1 MKARVSPLLVMIL
14 LVSVLSLTEATAG
27 PTPARFGVG
36 DSIMRSAD
44 DELGAFGWR
53 VNAEVGRRFS
63 TGAALIVRKAE
74 RGTLPTRVIV
84 HLGTNGPIDPDDC
97 AAIIDA
103 AARGRRLFLVTV
115 RVPRSW
121 QDANNEIL
129 RACAASSRRVH
140 VIRWFAHS
148 DRHDEW
154 YADDGYHLN
163 ADGQTAYASYLEA
176 RVVEVLDAVR
186 ARRGR

>member
-1 MKARVSPLLVMIL
+1 MKRAPSLLLMFLVAGLLSP
-14 LVSVLSLTEATAG
+14 TEAWAG
-27 PTPARFGVG
+27 PTAARFGVG

-53 VNAEVGRRFS
+53 TNAEVGRQFS
-63 TGAALIVRKAE
+63 AGATLIVRKAA
-74 RGTLPTRVIV
+74 RGTLPTRMIV

-97 AAIIDA
+97 ATVVDA
-103 AARGRRLFLVTV
+103 AAKGRRLFLVTV
-115 RVPRSW
+115 RVPRGW
-121 QDANNEIL
+121 QDDNNEIL

-163 ADGQTAYASYLEA
+163 ADGQAAYATYLEA
-176 RVVEVLDAVR
+176 RVDAILEAVR